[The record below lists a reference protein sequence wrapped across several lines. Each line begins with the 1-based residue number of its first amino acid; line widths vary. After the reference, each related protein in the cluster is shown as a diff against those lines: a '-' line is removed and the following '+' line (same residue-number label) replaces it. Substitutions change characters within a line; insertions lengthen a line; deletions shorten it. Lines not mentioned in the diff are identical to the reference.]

1 MNEPIQIAP
10 QAAQPFPVPQPPKLP
25 TLVRTTALMSPD
37 THAAQI
43 KEAAGNLG
51 SSEPAI
57 LSALSVQRQMAEA
70 AAALER
76 IRQTRNPAD
85 TAHNHLK
92 KAADAYKTMLSTA
105 ANRHDMARAS
115 VKARLAQ
122 VESQIA
128 ETLGL
133 HESRDAAEI
142 RTALRSMSKED
153 RSKAVE
159 AAIQAKDG
167 AILAAV
173 FNSRELVTGIP
184 ETQRNSF
191 RRRAEELHASDLLKL
206 RVGLEQAGKL
216 VSDAFDNLADME
228 NQVGAVGPAKS
239 ELERQI
245 EAADNAWLAFN
256 QAIQ

>member
-1 MNEPIQIAP
+1 MTDTAHTAP
-10 QAAQPFPVPQPPKLP
+10 EGIQPFPAPQPPKLP
-25 TLVRTTALMSPD
+25 ALIRTTALMSPE
-37 THAAQI
+37 THASQI
-43 KEAAGNLG
+43 KDAAGNLG
-51 SSEPAI
+51 NAEPAI
-57 LSALSVQRQMAEA
+57 LGALSAQRQMADA
-70 AAALER
+70 VAALER

-92 KAADAYKTMLSTA
+92 KANDAYKTMLTTA

-115 VKARLAQ
+115 VQSRLAQ
-122 VESQIA
+122 VETQIN

-159 AAIQAKDG
+159 AAIQNKDG

-184 ETQRNSF
+184 ENQRNSF
-191 RRRAEELHASDLLKL
+191 RRRAEEMHAPELLKL
-206 RVGLEQAGKL
+206 RVGLEKAGQL
-216 VSDAFDNLADME
+216 VSDAFDNLAEME
-228 NQVGAVGPAKS
+228 SQVGAVGTAKS
-239 ELERQI
+239 ELERQV

-256 QAIQ
+256 QAMQ